1 MFGLPQFVFVHQLPE
16 LAFEGDFVSF
26 ERVDVIVERIFVDR
40 VVFGLLVA
48 AECVAAEHV
57 VVEHVV
63 VEHVEHPA
71 GKLVAVKHAV
81 FELPV
86 AVVAA
91 EAVSVEPPVIVG
103 QMLAEGIL
111 AVERTLAV
119 DQILAAA

>member
-1 MFGLPQFVFVHQLPE
+1 M
-16 LAFEGDFVSF
+16 
-26 ERVDVIVERIFVDR
+26 IVECIFVDR

-57 VVEHVV
+57 VVEHV
-63 VEHVEHPA
+63 EHHA
-71 GKLVAVKHAV
+71 GKLVAAKHAV

-91 EAVSVEPPVIVG
+91 EVVSVEPPVIVG